1 MFKVLDLLLQLLL
14 EVVPFEP
21 FEDLN
26 DFITQVS
33 APWLNYR
40 MWILLW
46 NQEEGKVESSLL
58 HGCGQQGWL
67 TEGALKG

>member
-14 EVVPFEP
+14 EVVLFEL

-33 APWLNYR
+33 APWLKYR
-40 MWILLW
+40 MWMLLW
-46 NQEEGKVESSLL
+46 NQEEGR
-58 HGCGQQGWL
+58 
-67 TEGALKG
+67 